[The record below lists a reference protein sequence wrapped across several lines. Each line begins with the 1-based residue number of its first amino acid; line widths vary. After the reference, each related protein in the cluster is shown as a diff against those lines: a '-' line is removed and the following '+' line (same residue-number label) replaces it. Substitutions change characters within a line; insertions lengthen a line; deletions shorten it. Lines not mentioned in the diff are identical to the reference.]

1 MLRSATPPYGR
12 IASIEDRGYY
22 GKKVFLSHNSLFT
35 KIGVCMSNLEDPR
48 VLFAAERT
56 LLAWNRTNLALAAFG
71 FMIER
76 SGVLIRA
83 LQPKAPAT
91 PDILTFWVGLVFILL
106 GAFCAF
112 YSALQYG
119 AVLRTM
125 TRGEIPQGYPV
136 RWGMAVNWIVA
147 ALATTLALVLGVYAM
162 P

>member
-1 MLRSATPPYGR
+1 
-12 IASIEDRGYY
+12 
-22 GKKVFLSHNSLFT
+22 
-35 KIGVCMSNLEDPR
+35 MSNLEDPR

-56 LLAWNRTNLALAAFG
+56 LLAWNRTSLALAAFG

-119 AVLRTM
+119 AVLRTLASE
-125 TRGEIPQGYPV
+125 EIPPGYPL
-136 RWGMAVNWIVA
+136 RWGMAVAGLVA
-147 ALATTLALVLGVYAM
+147 LLSAVLAVVLGIYAI